1 MEFWMRLEKEHPV
14 ACGMFYGTIII
25 MIVSLMIIS
34 LVALTLQKLIL
45 QRYAD
50 EYFFLN
56 TRFFV
61 DDGFSEVSFER
72 EGLQAMLRKVE
83 AENVATVIAKD
94 LSRLGRN
101 YLKTGELIEIVFP
114 EYEVR
119 YIAINDGVET
129 AREDNEFIPLWNWV
143 SATLS

>member
-1 MEFWMRLEKEHPV
+1 MKEVKDGMEFWMRLEKEHLV

-61 DDGFSEVSFER
+61 DER
-72 EGLQAMLRKVE
+72 ISIFGLNLHP
-83 AENVATVIAKD
+83 I
-94 LSRLGRN
+94 L
-101 YLKTGELIEIVFP
+101 
-114 EYEVR
+114 
-119 YIAINDGVET
+119 
-129 AREDNEFIPLWNWV
+129 
-143 SATLS
+143 

>member
-1 MEFWMRLEKEHPV
+1 MKEVKDGMEFWMRLEKEHPV
-14 ACGMFYGTIII
+14 SCGMFYGTIII

-61 DDGFSEVSFER
+61 DER
-72 EGLQAMLRKVE
+72 ISIFGLNLHP
-83 AENVATVIAKD
+83 I
-94 LSRLGRN
+94 L
-101 YLKTGELIEIVFP
+101 
-114 EYEVR
+114 
-119 YIAINDGVET
+119 
-129 AREDNEFIPLWNWV
+129 
-143 SATLS
+143 